1 MNQDTTT
8 TQQGAT
14 TQPEGNGATA
24 PEKPTQGKT
33 FTQEEV
39 NRIVSDRLTK
49 EREKTAQ
56 ATQEDE
62 REQGL
67 KAREANLAKA
77 EFGMAATKAMAD
89 LKFTSPS
96 AKRMFLTDLAE
107 KGLSLQDGAIVG
119 FEDFLTEFQA
129 SDPEAFMREG
139 EKVPTVTRGTGGG
152 RTIAADAIAQAFKP
166 K

>member
-1 MNQDTTT
+1 MADNT

-33 FTQEEV
+33 FTQDEV
-39 NRIVSDRLTK
+39 NRIVSDRLAK

-77 EFGMAATKAMAD
+77 EFGMAATKAIAD
-89 LKFTSPS
+89 LTFSSPS
-96 AKRMFLTDLAE
+96 AKRMFMADLAE
-107 KGLSLQDGAIVG
+107 KGLSLQEGSIVG
-119 FEDFLTEFQA
+119 FEDFLKEFQA
-129 SDPEAFMREG
+129 SDPAAFAVKG
-139 EKVPTVTRGTGGG
+139 EKVPIATRGTGGG
-152 RTIAADAIAQAFKP
+152 GFFATDAIAQAFKP